1 MEKHS
6 KSDSH
11 RNASGSQI
19 ELAHNHALH
28 PVLLNGRL
36 VRVAVQSN
44 HAGGV
49 VVKQKGIIYCLLVL
63 MPIILFGCQPDT
75 SALDKGKQP
84 PAFELESLNGE
95 LLRYPDLYE
104 GKVVVIRFW
113 ADWCPFCKSEM
124 QNIEPIYRKLKDKGL
139 VMLALNVRQ
148 DRETAAAF
156 INKLAI
162 TYEVL
167 LDEQGETA
175 RNYGVI
181 GLPTTFILDRK
192 GRLHTRIIGE
202 STAELFEMVVSEL
215 L

>member
-1 MEKHS
+1 
-6 KSDSH
+6 
-11 RNASGSQI
+11 
-19 ELAHNHALH
+19 
-28 PVLLNGRL
+28 
-36 VRVAVQSN
+36 
-44 HAGGV
+44 
-49 VVKQKGIIYCLLVL
+49 
-63 MPIILFGCQPDT
+63 
-75 SALDKGKQP
+75 
-84 PAFELESLNGE
+84 
-95 LLRYPDLYE
+95 
-104 GKVVVIRFW
+104 
-113 ADWCPFCKSEM
+113 
-124 QNIEPIYRKLKDKGL
+124 IYRKLKDKGL

>member
-1 MEKHS
+1 M
-6 KSDSH
+6 
-11 RNASGSQI
+11 
-19 ELAHNHALH
+19 
-28 PVLLNGRL
+28 
-36 VRVAVQSN
+36 
-44 HAGGV
+44 
-49 VVKQKGIIYCLLVL
+49 KQKSIIYCLLVL
-63 MPIILFGCQPDT
+63 MLIILFGCQPDT

-167 LDEQGETA
+167 LDEHGETA